1 MTANAAAQR
10 LMAGLP
16 EALLAPVPNVL
27 RASLHPDGL
36 SSRIANLP
44 QWRAHSLE
52 RLQHQHEAT
61 QDPVLDDLRKE
72 LAAYPGGEAED
83 PGAAEAIIVPLQLRG
98 PDGPVLS
105 FLGTTTVFGTPN
117 DVTLAE
123 LAIESFFPADPG
135 TAALLHAMAQA

>member
-1 MTANAAAQR
+1 M
-10 LMAGLP
+10 
-16 EALLAPVPNVL
+16 
-27 RASLHPDGL
+27 
-36 SSRIANLP
+36 
-44 QWRAHSLE
+44 
-52 RLQHQHEAT
+52 
-61 QDPVLDDLRKE
+61 LDDLRRE

-83 PGAAEAIIVPLQLRG
+83 PVAAEAIIVPLQLRG
-98 PDGPVLS
+98 PDGQVLS